1 MVKLSPM
8 RKGTTTA
15 IAVALLC
22 ALCSIEAAA
31 EAHPVA
37 IEMVKPGREGLEL
50 TARLT
55 GDSPVLERS
64 ISWTIRTRTGAK
76 VYASESGSVDI
87 SVPPGDYIVDAVY
100 GAARVSQLV
109 SLPKGSRLM
118 ASFVLNAGGLT
129 VSSKMD
135 SEALPPARPRVR
147 VFALDGAEEGRLVAA
162 SAEPGEIIRL
172 PAGRYRVESRLAA
185 GNAAAVT
192 DVAVKAGVVS
202 EVAVTVKAGLAR
214 LSFVGSPSAK
224 VAWAVEDR
232 NGTRVALRDG
242 LAANLLLTPG
252 SYKAVAAVDGEEL
265 TATFRIG
272 AGQTRDILLGN

>member
-1 MVKLSPM
+1 MIKLTRM
-8 RKGTTTA
+8 RKGSTTA
-15 IAVALLC
+15 IAIALLC
-22 ALCSIEAAA
+22 ALCSFAAA

-55 GDSPVLERS
+55 EDGPILERN
-64 ISWTIRTRTGAK
+64 ISWTIRTAAGQKIHDGEA
-76 VYASESGSVDI
+76 GSVDI
-87 SVPPGDYIVDAVY
+87 SVPPGDYVVDAVY
-100 GAARVSQLV
+100 GAARVSQAV
-109 SLPKGSRLM
+109 SLPRGSRLM

-147 VFALDGAEEGRLVAA
+147 VFALEGKNEGLLVAA
-162 SAEPGEIIRL
+162 SADPGEIIRL

-192 DVAVKAGVVS
+192 DVAVKAGAVS
-202 EVAVTVKAGLAR
+202 EVGITVKAGLAR
-214 LSFVGSPSAK
+214 LSFVGSPLAK
-224 VAWAVEDR
+224 VNWAVEDR
-232 NGTRVALRDG
+232 TGTRIAQREG
-242 LAANLLLTPG
+242 LTANLLLTPG
-252 SYKAVAAVDGEEL
+252 SYKAVAAVDGEQL

>member
-1 MVKLSPM
+1 M

-22 ALCSIEAAA
+22 GLCAFEAAA

-37 IEMVKPGREGLEL
+37 IEMVRPGREGLEL

-55 GDSPVLERS
+55 EDGPILERS
-64 ISWTIRTRTGAK
+64 ISWSIRTAAGGK

-87 SVPPGDYIVDAVY
+87 SVPPGDYVVDAVY
-100 GAARVSQLV
+100 GAARVSQHV
-109 SLPKGSRLM
+109 SLPQGSRLM
-118 ASFVLNAGGLT
+118 ASFILNAGGLT
-129 VSSKMD
+129 VSSRMD

-147 VFALDGAEEGRLVAA
+147 VFALEGKDEGRLVAA
-162 SAEPGEIIRL
+162 SADPGEIIRL

-192 DVAVKAGVVS
+192 DVTVKPGVVS
-202 EVAVTVKAGLAR
+202 EVDVTVKAGLAR
-214 LSFVGSPSAK
+214 LSFVGSPTAK
-224 VAWAVEDR
+224 VNWAVEDR
-232 NGTRVALRDG
+232 SGTQVALRDG
-242 LAANLLLTPG
+242 LTANLLLTPG
-252 SYKAVAAVDGEEL
+252 NYRAVAAVGGEEL

-272 AGQTRDILLGN
+272 AGQTRDIMLGN

>member
-1 MVKLSPM
+1 M

-15 IAVALLC
+15 IAIALLC
-22 ALCSIEAAA
+22 GVSAFDAAA

-37 IEMVKPGREGLEL
+37 IEMVRPGREGLEL

-55 GDSPVLERS
+55 EDGPILERS
-64 ISWTIRTRTGAK
+64 ISWTIRNGAGQK
-76 VYASESGSVDI
+76 VYSSEAGSVDI
-87 SVPPGDYIVDAVY
+87 SVAPGDYVVDAVY
-100 GAARVSQLV
+100 GAARVSQAV
-109 SLPKGSRLM
+109 SLPAGSRLV

-147 VFALDGAEEGRLVAA
+147 VFALEGRDEGRLVAA
-162 SAEPGEIIRL
+162 SADPGEIIRL

-192 DVAVKAGVVS
+192 DVAVKPGVVS

-224 VAWAVEDR
+224 VNWAVEDR
-232 NGTRVALRDG
+232 TGAQVALRDG
-242 LAANLLLTPG
+242 LSANLLLTPG
-252 SYKAVAAVDGEEL
+252 SYKAIAAVDGEEL

-272 AGQTRDILLGN
+272 AGQTRDIMLGN